1 MVFTYTKDL
10 IYKNCSRRID
20 EKIREKNKEKS
31 KNKNISHRKLYPP
44 NPKIIG
50 RILRCE
56 TDKRNPY
63 LIQYAVLCEVRDKL
77 DFDSNQE
84 ILWGSHEEIALNLPL
99 IFQQLILDLLSPS
112 SEYKDEIDNILC
124 RYVPYARYS
133 AYYHLL
139 FESESPIPG
148 FHPSDF
154 YNVNEF
160 EAKMNIDAMAD
171 KAIVHLFS
179 LCKDNFFELFLTF
192 TDSHDTFKF
201 WDDEIKKWVN
211 EYFIKMLECY
221 TPTSNAL
228 GTRIRNII
236 NSDYL
241 YIPSIDSIT
250 NQSNPNAQSMKD
262 LLSATE
268 KYIQELEKIQAN
280 CIDQNLFC

>member
-1 MVFTYTKDL
+1 M
-10 IYKNCSRRID
+10 
-20 EKIREKNKEKS
+20 E
-31 KNKNISHRKLYPP
+31 NISHRKLYPP

-56 TDKRNPY
+56 IDKRNPY
-63 LIQYAVLCEVRDKL
+63 LIQYAVLCEIRDKL

-84 ILWGSHEEIALNLPL
+84 ILWGSHEEIAFYLPV
-99 IFQQLILDLLSPS
+99 IFQHLILDLLSPS
-112 SEYKDEIDNILC
+112 SEYKDETDSILC

-154 YNVNEF
+154 YNVDEF

-171 KAIVHLFS
+171 KAIVHLFL
-179 LCKDNFFELFLTF
+179 LCKDNFLELFLAF

-201 WDDEIKKWVN
+201 WDGELKKWID
-211 EYFIKMLECY
+211 EYFIRMLRCY
-221 TPTSNAL
+221 APTSNAL

-241 YIPSIDSIT
+241 YIPSISPVT
-250 NQSNPNAQSMKD
+250 NQSNPNVQSMKD
-262 LLSATE
+262 LILATE